1 MNASFDR
8 HFTEQILEE
17 YALGM
22 QSEEVC
28 TPLEEHLLICPACQD
43 QLAEA
48 DEYIRIVKAASGAAG
63 TRRRWS
69 KPVASAV
76 TLA

>member
-1 MNASFDR
+1 MNASFDC
-8 HFTEQILEE
+8 HFSEAVWEE

-22 QSEEVC
+22 QPEEDC
-28 TPLEEHLLICPACQD
+28 TPLEEHLLLCPACQD
-43 QLAEA
+43 LLAQA
-48 DEYIRIVKAASGAAG
+48 DEYIRVVKAATRAG